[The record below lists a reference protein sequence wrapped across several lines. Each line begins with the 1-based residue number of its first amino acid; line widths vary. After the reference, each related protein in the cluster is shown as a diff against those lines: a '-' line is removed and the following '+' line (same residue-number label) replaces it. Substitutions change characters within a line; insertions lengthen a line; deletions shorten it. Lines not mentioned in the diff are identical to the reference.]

1 MQGQESSTELQPGPC
16 GCSWLQMGNKARGIM
31 LLWYTVH
38 AAAVAQC
45 MHTDSGTVYE
55 QPYLVDEAI
64 VHQLCG
70 KVLGVVSCRGKE
82 Q

>member
-1 MQGQESSTELQPGPC
+1 
-16 GCSWLQMGNKARGIM
+16 M
-31 LLWYTVH
+31 LMWYTVH